1 MLELT
6 TPEWRPFRVA
16 AIGCAVV
23 GVALALF
30 GLFGAGDQV
39 ANRAVADGS
48 FVVFSAFAALA
59 CFRAAWR
66 GVAGRHLAWWL
77 LGSAASCYAVGNA
90 IWFYY
95 QVLSP
100 DTQTFPGPADVF
112 YVLVVPFAVGAMLTL
127 PSRALSQAARAR
139 ALTDG
144 LIIGGALLFISWILV
159 VGPLLDQLGDV
170 SDTYLAVYSYYPLT
184 DIVVISIASGVAVRA
199 SGRERL
205 PMMLV
210 AVGFAAIACADTGIS
225 YLALQGEEA
234 AGSGLDLG
242 WTFGYMLLGL
252 AALTPTWEASTEES
266 ADPRALI
273 REVLP
278 YVPVGAILVIAA
290 ADPAKLRDKV
300 LVAILVSVVVL
311 LVTRHML
318 TLADNIRL
326 RGGLEHVV
334 RQRTHELEQLTR
346 RHKSIL
352 DGAGEGIVGLDRSG
366 VVTFANP
373 AAAALLGRSTEA
385 LVGASFHDVTRPR
398 GAHGR
403 LVPAGLDPVA
413 DAMFDGE
420 VRVVADGTYRRRD
433 GDDFPVELTVSPVR
447 GGDQVAGAVVMFRD
461 VTERRAVERMKDE
474 FVSVVSHELRTPL
487 TSLRGALGLLQGGL
501 LREVEPKAQRM
512 VDIAVESTDRLIRLI
527 NDILDV
533 ERIAAGKLALHRQ
546 VLPVAEILGRA
557 VAEMRGLALQS
568 GVHLELG
575 MAAGTV
581 DADPD
586 RVVQTVANLVSNA
599 IKFSPT
605 GGAVRVTAV
614 EQGSDVLFSVSDEG
628 TGIPRDQREAVFGRF
643 AQMDASDTRDQQG
656 SGLGLAI
663 SRGIVEEHGGRIW
676 VSSEPGIGAT
686 ICFTLPRAERPAE
699 PSPSD
704 GTGTVDGEALDGKS
718 LDGEAVDGEAVVGTA
733 VDVPRI
739 QLPPQHG
746 RTAPTVLVC
755 EDDAGTRAV
764 ITELLATQG
773 YRVIGAASG
782 EEALALATEHPPAA
796 VLMDLT
802 LPGMDGWSTVAE
814 LRARPRTRDVPVLI
828 VSGKE
833 RGRAPIDVD
842 AWLTK
847 PLDVSALLMN
857 LDQAVAGEASRPRV
871 LVVEDD
877 PALAQVL
884 ALLFAEHGVNAVHA
898 STAKG
903 ALRLSREVAPDLLL
917 LDLLLPDA
925 DGFALVDWLREDP
938 SLSGVPLVVYS
949 ALELDD
955 KEKSR
960 LRLGPSEFFTK
971 TRTNPQEVER
981 QVLDL
986 LDTMIVGAL
995 R

>member
-1 MLELT
+1 
-6 TPEWRPFRVA
+6 
-16 AIGCAVV
+16 
-23 GVALALF
+23 
-30 GLFGAGDQV
+30 
-39 ANRAVADGS
+39 
-48 FVVFSAFAALA
+48 
-59 CFRAAWR
+59 
-66 GVAGRHLAWWL
+66 
-77 LGSAASCYAVGNA
+77 
-90 IWFYY
+90 
-95 QVLSP
+95 
-100 DTQTFPGPADVF
+100 
-112 YVLVVPFAVGAMLTL
+112 
-127 PSRALSQAARAR
+127 
-139 ALTDG
+139 
-144 LIIGGALLFISWILV
+144 
-159 VGPLLDQLGDV
+159 
-170 SDTYLAVYSYYPLT
+170 
-184 DIVVISIASGVAVRA
+184 
-199 SGRERL
+199 
-205 PMMLV
+205 
-210 AVGFAAIACADTGIS
+210 
-225 YLALQGEEA
+225 
-234 AGSGLDLG
+234 
-242 WTFGYMLLGL
+242 MLLGL
-252 AALTPTWEASTEES
+252 AALTPAWQASSEES

-278 YVPVGAILVIAA
+278 YVPVAAILVIVA
-290 ADPAKLRDKV
+290 ADPARLRDKV
-300 LVAILVSVVVL
+300 LVAILLSVVVL

-326 RGGLEHVV
+326 REGLEDLV
-334 RQRTHELEQLTR
+334 RQRTRELEQLTR

-373 AAAALLGRSTEA
+373 AAGALLGRSTEA
-385 LVGASFHDVTRPR
+385 LVGTSFHDVARPR
-398 GAHGR
+398 GADGR

-413 DAMFDGE
+413 DAMVDGE

-433 GDDFPVELTVSPVR
+433 GVDFPVELTVSPVR
-447 GGDQVAGAVVMFRD
+447 GDGQVGGAVVMFRD

-512 VDIAVESTDRLIRLI
+512 VNIAVESTDRLIRLI

-546 VLPVAEILGRA
+546 VLPVAQILDRA
-557 VAEMRGLALQS
+557 VGEMRGLALQS

-581 DADPD
+581 DADAD

-614 EQGSDVLFSVSDEG
+614 EQGPDVLFSVSDEG

-643 AQMDASDTRDQQG
+643 AQIDASDTREQQG

-676 VSSEPGIGAT
+676 VSSEPGVGAT
-686 ICFTLPRAERPAE
+686 ICFTLPRAERAPEA
-699 PSPSD
+699 PTYD
-704 GTGTVDGEALDGKS
+704 GTGVAGAAVDGAAMDGKAVDGKTVDGKTVDGKT
-718 LDGEAVDGEAVVGTA
+718 VDI
-733 VDVPRI
+733 PRV
-739 QLPPQHG
+739 QLPPSHG
-746 RTAPTVLVC
+746 RIAPTVLVC

-764 ITELLATQG
+764 ITELLAAQG

-802 LPGMDGWSTVAE
+802 LPGMDGWTTVAA

-828 VSGKE
+828 VSGKA
-833 RGRAPIDVD
+833 RGRAPIDVQ

-847 PLDVSALLMN
+847 PLDVSALLSN

-884 ALLFAEHGVNAVHA
+884 SMLFAEHGVNAVHA
-898 STAKG
+898 STARG

-938 SLSGVPLVVYS
+938 GLSGVPLVVYS

-971 TRTNPQEVER
+971 TRTNPEEVER
-981 QVLDL
+981 RVLDL

-995 R
+995 G